1 MPDTAPLTQTFYAV
15 VPPVAQETATFYILL
30 PATNANADF
39 EAAACVAPWAGTLTS
54 ATYIADTAITGA
66 NTESRTM
73 QIINKGAAGSG
84 STAMAELTLV
94 QGTNAAAFD
103 ETALTLSAT
112 PANLV
117 VAAGHVL
124 SAKSL
129 HVGSTGLAD
138 PGGTVKIVLTRTYVD
153 AETTVCVAPWA
164 GTVTEVTY
172 AADTAITG
180 ADTNSRTL
188 SLINK
193 GGAGSGTTAVASLAL
208 VNGVDCAAFDE
219 KALTLSGTAAH
230 LVVAAG
236 DALAFKSAVVGTGI
250 ADPGGTVKV
259 VLSRS

>member
-1 MPDTAPLTQTFYAV
+1 MTDTAPLTQTFYAV
-15 VPPVAQETATFYILL
+15 VPPVAQETETFYVLL
-30 PATNANADF
+30 PATSANADF
-39 EAAACVAPWAGTLTS
+39 EAAAAVAPWAGTITS
-54 ATYIADTAITGA
+54 ATYMADTAITGA
-66 NTESRTM
+66 NTDSRTM
-73 QIINKGAAGSG
+73 QILNKGTAGSG

-94 QGTNAAAFD
+94 SGTNAAAFD

-117 VAAGHVL
+117 VAAGEVL

-138 PGGTVKIVLTRTYVD
+138 PGGTIKIVLTRSYVD
-153 AETTVCVAPWA
+153 PETPVCVAPWA
-164 GTVTEVTY
+164 GTVTEATY

-180 ADTNSRTL
+180 ANTNSRTL

-193 GGAGSGTTAVASLAL
+193 GGAGSGTTAVATLAL
-208 VNGVDCAAFDE
+208 TSGVNCTAFDE
-219 KALTLSGTAAH
+219 KAITLSATAAD

-236 DALAFKSAVVGTGI
+236 DVLAWKSLAVGTGI